1 MKFQEVLILG
11 GAGKVALEVEEMELL
26 REKIQALISVNLEL
40 SKQREEMASKLLL
53 RDRQLEELRQR
64 CERFERDRKEA
75 YRRLSALLEKIERL
89 T

>member
-1 MKFQEVLILG
+1 LKFQEVLILG
-11 GAGKVALEVEEMELL
+11 GAGKVASELEEMELL
-26 REKIQALISVNLEL
+26 REKIQALICVNLEL

-53 RDRQLEELRQR
+53 RDRQLEELRQK

>member
-1 MKFQEVLILG
+1 
-11 GAGKVALEVEEMELL
+11 VALEVEEMELL

>member
-11 GAGKVALEVEEMELL
+11 GAGKVASELEEMELL
-26 REKIQALISVNLEL
+26 REKIQALICVNLEL

-53 RDRQLEELRQR
+53 RDRQLEELRQK

>member
-1 MKFQEVLILG
+1 M
-11 GAGKVALEVEEMELL
+11 ALEVEEMELL